1 MIDWQTVLVIKDSR
15 KGNHE
20 GGNKIKGMCY
30 EDKED
35 IPLSNVQFL
44 KKSKIWEEI
53 KKYSKVKW
61 ILKTSIPFVN

>member
-1 MIDWQTVLVIKDSR
+1 
-15 KGNHE
+15 
-20 GGNKIKGMCY
+20 MCY

-53 KKYSKVKW
+53 KKYSKVK
-61 ILKTSIPFVN
+61 